1 MGLHQQNQSLES
13 FKQFGLI
20 LIKKKKSVETANVC
34 FMKLSEADVCFMK
47 LSEKLPDEAI

>member
-20 LIKKKKSVETANVC
+20 LIKKKSVETANVC